1 MPKSKQRLKILPRV
15 LLKTKTSDDNYLCV
29 WQRSAR
35 IPNFLVGELVKV
47 YNGREFK
54 IIRLTKERIGFKFG
68 EFVPTRKPYVYKG
81 KKKIIKK
88 KLK

>member
-1 MPKSKQRLKILPRV
+1 MSKSKHKIKILPRT
-15 LLKTKTSDDNYLCV
+15 LLKTKIGDDKYISI
-29 WQRSAR
+29 WQRTAH

-54 IIRLTKERIGFKFG
+54 IIKITKERIGFKFG

-88 KLK
+88 K